1 MLSVARSR
9 FALPTQFL
17 FLLVNTFGMLLGI
30 VYNNQTPDLYENNA
44 HHRIGWVAS
53 SVACAQVV
61 MSLIFTYAGRG
72 DADVAASE
80 RAAFLPVSTDETP
93 VHPHPYPTAALHE
106 YSWSRDSGQ
115 GTERDSSGPSSP
127 TCLSPSADYHDFEK
141 PDDDH
146 YSNSSNS
153 WGWLR
158 NSFPDRF
165 LSSRIPGMISG
176 RVLGIL
182 YVIYRVV
189 DWLILPFGFVAIS
202 SGGVTYGGLM
212 VSILPYR
219 LHPRYFRVKAK
230 SRANAL
236 VFHCRGAEKFLTE
249 SRILLKVVFS
259 SGMAC

>member
-1 MLSVARSR
+1 
-9 FALPTQFL
+9 
-17 FLLVNTFGMLLGI
+17 MLLGI